1 RRHKFGFA
9 AATAVILAL
18 ALGGLFSTLQAVRA
32 TRAEHQ
38 HSLLRWEAQ
47 QAATRAEGEAKRAE
61 ANAHEAQKQRQQAE
75 ALAEENRL
83 NLYAARIKL
92 IAQTID
98 EGDASHAQELLQ
110 SLRPRQG
117 QEDLR
122 SFDWYYLHQLASSEK
137 FTLTRSGGRVRSVT
151 FSPDG
156 RLMAAAGADGVV
168 RLWDAKTQL

>member
-1 RRHKFGFA
+1 
-9 AATAVILAL
+9 
-18 ALGGLFSTLQAVRA
+18 
-32 TRAEHQ
+32 
-38 HSLLRWEAQ
+38 
-47 QAATRAEGEAKRAE
+47 
-61 ANAHEAQKQRQQAE
+61 
-75 ALAEENRL
+75 AEENRL

-168 RLWDAKTQL
+168 CLWDAKTQQPLGQLEGHTGEVAAVAFTPDGATLASAGADGSVRLWNVATAESVHTWQA